1 MLTELR
7 IRNLAVIESVTLPV
21 AEGFN
26 VLSGETGAGTSIPGP
41 MKFFLISSCV

>member
-21 AEGFN
+21 A
-26 VLSGETGAGTSIPGP
+26 AGLQRAVG
-41 MKFFLISSCV
+41 